1 MSKFLSNIFSEDV
14 STSMIPR
21 TSSRFSIF
29 GNPNAINSNTAQR
42 IADVFGCV
50 NIKADALAIM
60 PLKLYKSVDNGKE
73 EFKTHSLY
81 KLLKSAPNP
90 ELTAFEWKKMISQ
103 DLDLRGNNYNQIVRN
118 GLGEIKAIYPLVAD
132 KMTVEWTTTGNQKVY
147 KYDGQIVPSNRILH
161 FFDIPDKEGLKG
173 LSRIQLHKDTLEFSK
188 ASSLYGNKLFKN
200 GLSPTGIFETP
211 GKLDDDSFNRLKK
224 DLDEEYSS
232 FEKTGK
238 PLLLEQGLT
247 YKAISLTSSDAQWME
262 SRGLNRENIAT
273 IFGVPVAMLNDGT
286 KSSYNS
292 LEQKYLEFQTGT
304 ILPRSIMIEQ
314 KAELKLLNESEKD
327 TLFFKFLFNAL
338 LRADV
343 KTRVEYYRGMSN
355 IAAMN
360 PNEVREKEDMNSYE
374 GGDKYFMQ
382 TANSTV
388 DNIIKETK

>member
-1 MSKFLSNIFSEDV
+1 MKFK
-14 STSMIPR
+14 R
-21 TSSRFSIF
+21 TFK
-29 GNPNAINSNTAQR
+29 NTT
-42 IADVFGCV
+42 
-50 NIKADALAIM
+50 N
-60 PLKLYKSVDNGKE
+60 
-73 EFKTHSLY
+73 
-81 KLLKSAPNP
+81 
-90 ELTAFEWKKMISQ
+90 
-103 DLDLRGNNYNQIVRN
+103 
-118 GLGEIKAIYPLVAD
+118 
-132 KMTVEWTTTGNQKVY
+132 
-147 KYDGQIVPSNRILH
+147 
-161 FFDIPDKEGLKG
+161 
-173 LSRIQLHKDTLEFSK
+173 KDTLEFSK

-314 KAELKLLNESEKD
+314 KAELKLLNESEKN

-360 PNEVREKEDMNSYE
+360 PNEVREKEDMNSYK